1 MITNEQLWHLNE
13 LYWFK
18 DSFQD
23 KETTIDYL
31 KHIMSLADSL
41 EDEGLVKEINDYLK
55 LL

>member
-1 MITNEQLWHLNE
+1 MITNNQLSILDK

-18 DSFQD
+18 DSFED

-31 KHIMSLADSL
+31 KYIKALADSL
-41 EDEGLVKEINDYLK
+41 EAEGLVDEINDYLK